1 MSDEKDNENGEKKG
15 RELRRRRSEETHQAM
30 TYQLEYVVEEQGMDL
45 MFLADASGI
54 LITYAGDESVAELFA
69 AHAPAIAAGLELDD
83 ELFVAI
89 PGLEPEN
96 ILCES
101 ISLDDI
107 PMYLGAV
114 MDPHPD
120 HARAFER
127 ARTGIQRIYYTT
139 SELAGKKDD

>member
-1 MSDEKDNENGEKKG
+1 MSEENGKNQ
-15 RELRRRRSEETHQAM
+15 RRRRSEETQTAM
-30 TYQLEYVVEEQGMDL
+30 TYQLEHVVDELEMDL
-45 MFLADASGI
+45 MFLADAAGI
-54 LITYAGDESVAELFA
+54 LIAFAGDGDIAELFA
-69 AHAPAIAAGLELDD
+69 AHAPLLANGEPPDD
-83 ELFVAI
+83 ELYEVI
-89 PGLEPEN
+89 PDLEPQQ

-114 MDPHPD
+114 MEPHPE

-139 SELAGKKDD
+139 SELAGDD